1 MRRSSRCSSTNH
13 GARRSTSAP
22 MKHRVEPGAF
32 ELHQRVARMAGRR
45 RAPRRPGAYGAAPR
59 ASRATVGRQMMRRID
74 QEAGRAHRRTR
85 RGAGTTT
92 RTAHRAR
99 LHRRVR
105 VGDIQRVRG
114 AARIDQ
120 RVVVRV
126 LDVPVR
132 MLGAQQVLTRDPIRR
147 LRAAGAARWPCASWA
162 SREIFGALARS
173 QAARTAAGNRPRGA
187 ESRRRSRP
195 RTRRRAHDRSPCR
208 RHARTSAAMRRA
220 VRRGGRRRSRV
231 RKGRRG
237 VHGAGVR
244 AAVNDAGSPAP
255 RCACRVVSRGARAG
269 RKPAAAGLS
278 FYMTAGYC
286 MRMRGT
292 GGYPCCRPWRVVIGF
307 GKRHAG
313 VAAHHRTVFDPVRER
328 RR

>member
-1 MRRSSRCSSTNH
+1 
-13 GARRSTSAP
+13 
-22 MKHRVEPGAF
+22 
-32 ELHQRVARMAGRR
+32 
-45 RAPRRPGAYGAAPR
+45 
-59 ASRATVGRQMMRRID
+59 MMRRID
-74 QEAGRAHRRTR
+74 QEAGRARIGE
-85 RGAGTTT
+85 RGEVLAPPRGQ
-92 RTAHRAR
+92 RIAR
-99 LHRRVR
+99 GFIAEVR

-132 MLGAQQVLTRDPIRR
+132 MLGAQRVLTRDPIRHDFEQQAQPVAVCELGEPRGFERARAGRERLGRPPEIGHVARKAGDARGPERADEHMIEAHAGDMRER
-147 LRAAGAARWPCASWA
+147 LRPCVERSDEAGV
-162 SREIFGALARS
+162 
-173 QAARTAAGNRPRGA
+173 A
-187 ESRRRSRP
+187 EVE
-195 RTRRRAHDRSPCR
+195 
-208 RHARTSAAMRRA
+208 
-220 VRRGGRRRSRV
+220 VR

-244 AAVNDAGSPAP
+244 AAVNDAGSPQH
-255 RCACRVVSRGARAG
+255 ACLPGGVPWGKGGSETRGG
-269 RKPAAAGLS
+269 GLS

-286 MRMRGT
+286 MHLHARHRADIRAVARGAI
-292 GGYPCCRPWRVVIGF
+292 VIGF